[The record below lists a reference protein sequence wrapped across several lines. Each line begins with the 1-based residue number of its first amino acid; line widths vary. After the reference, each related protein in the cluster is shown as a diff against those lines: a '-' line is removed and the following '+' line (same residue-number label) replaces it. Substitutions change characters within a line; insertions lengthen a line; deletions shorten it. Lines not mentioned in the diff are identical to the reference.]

1 MKIRSVTYFF
11 DPGWPLRRDRFDDA
25 SRLLEEARGAFQSG
39 GYEVETTRV
48 ALVSFAKL
56 IPEPSEE
63 KCADLARRVE
73 AECFVR
79 AIDYA
84 SLGSALPES
93 PLSYD
98 LLPTLL
104 ASTENVFASAVIA
117 DRARGVSV
125 RACQAA
131 ARAIT
136 RVSQLGGDGFAN
148 LRLAALACVPP
159 FSPFFP
165 AAYHDGGPAGFAI
178 ATEAADLAVEA
189 ISSSHSLREART
201 RLVELIEQHAG
212 ALTRGATRV
221 ASAAGGR
228 FLGIDF
234 SLAPFPEEMRSLG
247 AALERLG
254 VPGAGL
260 AGTVTAAAILASALD
275 QAEIHA
281 IGFRGLLLPPLEDAV
296 LARRVAEGVLTVSDL
311 MLYSTLCGTGLD
323 TIPLPGDVSPEQLS
337 AQLLDL
343 GALALRHDKPLTA
356 RLMPVPGK
364 RAGDEVA
371 FAFDY
376 FAPSRVMA
384 LKSEGLTGLLSEE
397 DWIDIPALHAS
408 RPTEKPKDG

>member
-1 MKIRSVTYFF
+1 
-11 DPGWPLRRDRFDDA
+11 
-25 SRLLEEARGAFQSG
+25 
-39 GYEVETTRV
+39 
-48 ALVSFAKL
+48 
-56 IPEPSEE
+56 
-63 KCADLARRVE
+63 
-73 AECFVR
+73 
-79 AIDYA
+79 
-84 SLGSALPES
+84 
-93 PLSYD
+93 
-98 LLPTLL
+98 
-104 ASTENVFASAVIA
+104 
-117 DRARGVSV
+117 
-125 RACQAA
+125 
-131 ARAIT
+131 
-136 RVSQLGGDGFAN
+136 
-148 LRLAALACVPP
+148 LAALACVPP

-201 RLVELIEQHAG
+201 RLVELIEQHAE
-212 ALTRGATRV
+212 ALTRGASRV
-221 ASAAGGR
+221 ASVTGGR

-234 SLAPFPEEMRSLG
+234 SLAPFPEETRSLG
-247 AALERLG
+247 AALEKLG
-254 VPGAGL
+254 VPAAGL
-260 AGTVTAAAILASALD
+260 AGTVTAAAILAAALD
-275 QAEIHA
+275 QAEIHT

-296 LARRVAEGVLTVSDL
+296 LARRVAEGILTVSDL
-311 MLYSTLCGTGLD
+311 MLYSTVCGTGLD

-371 FAFDY
+371 FGFDY

-384 LKSEGLTGLLSEE
+384 LKSGGLAGLLADE